1 MKHKT
6 VPGLCRWIVLF
17 FFIVHFTHAQFPTWE
32 GPAVRILRINNVD
45 SITQPVPIGHFMA
58 FLIKTSQQKPAFE
71 AIKYVP
77 FVYTNTSQYTID
89 RLKDMAFIRFSIQN
103 THPKDTLKLMLE
115 VSGQNHLYLKYESFT
130 GNWQPTQNAP
140 LYEVSLQKFMYEQFA
155 FPLSLPPNTGHIY
168 WLNHDDSLFPIDFIP
183 TLISTQSFV
192 RSQNE
197 QLHAQRFNFGFLWFV
212 LGVGVFLSIFGY
224 IMFFLNKQDIYLWWG
239 CYLSCNALF
248 FLMMSDYLFVFP
260 KLPFIGFIIPVQHLI
275 LLCYVLFF
283 STFFNFK
290 TNAPFL
296 HKATIGLCFCIVFLL
311 VVTVVLVR
319 LFPETWFDFIDDR
332 LFFIVQ
338 FWFLAVLISSFF
350 LKIPQ
355 KSYIVCGS
363 ICLIVFSI
371 WAVCVDTFG
380 QTNYGSLLSTPACI
394 YGIGFLFELLFLSLA
409 LSERAKFEQKATLDI
424 KRKMEEERIHF
435 HHQIAQ
441 TEIAALRAQM
451 NPHFIFNCLNSI
463 QLYTIQNNTEK
474 ATEYLTKFSRLIR
487 LVLENSRSERVTL
500 ENELETLRL
509 YIEMEAMR
517 FRGKVNFKINIA
529 PTIEQS
535 YIQIPP
541 LLLQP
546 FVENAIWH
554 GLMHKEEG
562 GMIRIDVNQPNDNL
576 LRVEITD
583 DGVGREKAAEYK
595 SKSATQN
602 KSFGMKVTAER
613 IELINRLY
621 NTTTQVKIFDLKN
634 NLEKAAGTMVT
645 VEIPI

>member
-6 VPGLCRWIVLF
+6 VPRLCRWTLIF
-17 FFIVHFTHAQFPTWE
+17 FFFANITHAQFPAWE
-32 GPAVRILRINNVD
+32 SPAARVFRLNNVD
-45 SITQPVPIGHFMA
+45 SITQPVFIGHFMA
-58 FLIKTSQQKPAFE
+58 FWKKSPTQKTVFE
-71 AIKYVP
+71 AIKYAP
-77 FVYTNTSQYTID
+77 FVNTNTQQFAID
-89 RLKDMAFIRFSIQN
+89 SLKDIAFIRFSIQN
-103 THPKDTLKLMLE
+103 THPKDTLKMMLE
-115 VSGQNHLYLKYESFT
+115 VDGQNHFYLKFESFT
-130 GNWQPTQNAP
+130 GDWQPTQNAP
-140 LYEVSLQKFMYEQFA
+140 LHEVPLQKFMYEKFA

-183 TLISTQSFV
+183 TLISAPAIV
-192 RSQNE
+192 KSQNE
-197 QLHAQRFNFGFLWFV
+197 QMYAQRFNLGFLWFV
-212 LGVGVFLSIFGY
+212 LGVSVFLSVFGY
-224 IMFFLNKQDIYLWWG
+224 IMFFLNKQAIYLWWG

-260 KLPFIGFIIPVQHLI
+260 QLPFIGLIIPVQHLI

-296 HKATIGLCFCIVFLL
+296 HKATVGLCFCIVFLL

-319 LFPETWFDFIDDR
+319 LFPETWSDFIDDR

-371 WAVCVDTFG
+371 WAVCIDTFG
-380 QTNYGSLLSTPACI
+380 QTDYDSLLTTPACI

-409 LSERAKFEQKATLDI
+409 LSERAKFEQKDKLDI

-441 TEIAALRAQM
+441 TEIVALRAQM

-487 LVLENSRSERVTL
+487 LVLENSRSEKVTL

-509 YIEMEAMR
+509 YLDMETMR
-517 FRGKVNFKINIA
+517 FRGKVKYKIYFEA
-529 PTIEQS
+529 TIDQT

-541 LLLQP
+541 LLVQP

-554 GLMHKEEG
+554 GLMHKDEG
-562 GMIRIDVNQPNDNL
+562 GTVRIEVTQPNPHLLRID
-576 LRVEITD
+576 ISD
-583 DGVGREKAAEYK
+583 DGIGRQKAAEFK

-613 IELINRLY
+613 IALINQLYNTNNQVEIIDLINRR
-621 NTTTQVKIFDLKN
+621 NEVVGTKVTVKI
-634 NLEKAAGTMVT
+634 
-645 VEIPI
+645 PI